1 MHLLL
6 SLLPNALVISRCGA
20 PRMSSPSTFAE
31 WVDAAPALCDAL
43 SAGEEGVAE
52 RLGSAFATSNGRRG
66 FFATYLSAPDNSVAD
81 AAEPPPALL
90 EAIADAP
97 AGPIASICVM
107 NVAMSAAT
115 ECGHLRNGDADAAAG
130 SALTNKRAVSLV
142 RALVQ
147 GQESGPHVGRPSFG
161 AVEQSL
167 MELKQA
173 VDMRLKKDDMFSD
186 DYMNSWTSI
195 LEMWKYDEEQEQ
207 AVAAAIERC
216 RGAEEDED
224 SAGMARG
231 DFVGLSAQRGT

>member
-1 MHLLL
+1 M
-6 SLLPNALVISRCGA
+6 
-20 PRMSSPSTFAE
+20 
-31 WVDAAPALCDAL
+31 
-43 SAGEEGVAE
+43 
-52 RLGSAFATSNGRRG
+52 
-66 FFATYLSAPDNSVAD
+66 AD

-115 ECGHLRNGDADAAAG
+115 CGHLRNGDADAAAG
-130 SALTNKRAVSLV
+130 SALTNKRAVSLA

-186 DYMNSWTSI
+186 DYRTVDLDPRDVEI
-195 LEMWKYDEEQEQ
+195 
-207 AVAAAIERC
+207 R
-216 RGAEEDED
+216 RGARAGRRGRHRALPRREEGED

>member
-1 MHLLL
+1 MDLQSYTHP
-6 SLLPNALVISRCGA
+6 LLPASRRALHSANVHRRHHRLGA
-20 PRMSSPSTFAE
+20 PH
-31 WVDAAPALCDAL
+31 VVAARP
-43 SAGEEGVAE
+43 
-52 RLGSAFATSNGRRG
+52 RPLG
-66 FFATYLSAPDNSVAD
+66 L
-81 AAEPPPALL
+81 EPPPALL

-216 RGAEEDED
+216 RGAEED